1 MRTEELKQKIKGE
14 VDGMGDGDYLFMC
27 QIMTLIKK
35 HKERVAEQ

>member
-27 QIMTLIKK
+27 QLMTLMKK
-35 HKERVAEQ
+35 HKERMAEQ